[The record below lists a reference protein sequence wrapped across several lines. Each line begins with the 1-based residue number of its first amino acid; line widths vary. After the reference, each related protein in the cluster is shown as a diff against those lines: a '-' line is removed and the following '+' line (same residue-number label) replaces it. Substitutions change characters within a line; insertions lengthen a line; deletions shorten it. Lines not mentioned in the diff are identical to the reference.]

1 MRELTRSQQVMVA
14 DGAPVELML
23 TADERRVPRGI
34 ETQRA
39 KAQPQETTMIAL
51 KTNPS
56 PKTEAEPSKA
66 DQVKQLRER
75 RAAAKGPKAA
85 QKAVKGKK
93 AAKAKAQTP
102 TTAKLTSGHTKAI
115 RPGSK
120 LEIVV
125 GLLKRKEGCTAAEIL
140 SACQWPSVSVPQQ
153 ARAAGLTLRQQKDGK
168 VSRYWGS

>member
-23 TADERRVPRGI
+23 TADERRVRRGI
-34 ETQRA
+34 EIQRA

-56 PKTEAEPSKA
+56 PKNEAEPSKA

-93 AAKAKAQTP
+93 AAKAKARTP
-102 TTAKLTSGHTKAI
+102 ATQKPASGSPKGV

-140 SACQWPSVSVPQQ
+140 AACSWPAVSVPQQ
-153 ARAAGLTLRQQKDGK
+153 ARAAGLTLRQEKDGK
-168 VSRYWGS
+168 VTRYWAA